1 MDKVNIYE
9 SRKREVIGGR
19 LSCYR
24 EKGTRK
30 LIWEGAKGDFFPHES
45 KERVGKQL
53 FHGSF

>member
-24 EKGTRK
+24 EKGARK
-30 LIWEGAKGDFFPHES
+30 LIWEGAKGVFFPHES
-45 KERVGKQL
+45 KERIGKQL